1 MLSVVIDRSFIIKE
15 VNDRFVKECGSV
27 REDIIGR
34 TCYEITH
41 KVSEP
46 CSSSDHRCPVREVF
60 NTGKAARVE
69 HIHRDRSGGELI
81 VELYVFPLLGEDGKI
96 EHVVELSHNI
106 TERKRAEEENKGLQ
120 AQLIQA
126 QKIEA
131 IGTLAGGIA
140 HDFNN
145 LLAIIQ
151 GNVSLML
158 FDVDAKQPHYENLKR
173 IEKQIQ
179 HGSKLT
185 HQILAYARKGTHDV
199 KPINLNE
206 LVAESSEAFG
216 RTRKD
221 TTIYRELTED
231 LYAIEVDQGQIEQ
244 VLLNLYVNA
253 THAMPGGGDL
263 ILKTMNVTHDD
274 MKDKMY
280 DPKPGKYVLLTVTDT
295 GTGMDKET
303 QARIFDPFFTTKE
316 MGGNRGT
323 GLGLA
328 SVYGIVKAHA
338 GYIDVESEKG
348 KGTTFS
354 IYLPAT
360 EKKVE
365 KSVEAAG
372 QIIEGS
378 GTILLVDDEELVLE
392 VGSEVLKK
400 LGYTVLE
407 AKGGKEALKIY
418 RENNT
423 IDLVILDMIMPQM
436 GGGETYDKMKDIN
449 PDVKVVLSSGYG
461 IDGQANEILA
471 RGCDGFIQKPL
482 HTKEL
487 SEKIWEILCKR

>member
-1 MLSVVIDRSFIIKE
+1 
-15 VNDRFVKECGSV
+15 
-27 REDIIGR
+27 
-34 TCYEITH
+34 
-41 KVSEP
+41 
-46 CSSSDHRCPVREVF
+46 
-60 NTGKAARVE
+60 VE

-81 VELYVFPLLGEDGKI
+81 VELYAFPLLGEDGKI